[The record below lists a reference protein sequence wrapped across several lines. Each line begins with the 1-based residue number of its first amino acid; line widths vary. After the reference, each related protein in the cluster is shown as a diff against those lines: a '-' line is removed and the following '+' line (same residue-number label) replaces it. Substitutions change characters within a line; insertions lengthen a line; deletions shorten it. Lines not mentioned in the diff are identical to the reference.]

1 MVCDLKS
8 LRSICILTSAS
19 FIIAACGGSGGGGS
33 PTPTPVPPDTTPNTF
48 TLAPSGGAEISTV
61 ITSDA
66 ITVAGINAATAISVA
81 GGEYSINSGTFT
93 AAAGTVTNGQMVQV
107 RGTSSDM
114 FDQTATVRLTIGG
127 VSGDFVITTRML
139 DTTPDAFT
147 FTAATGAALSAV
159 VTSNAITVAGIDNSA
174 PISITDGEY
183 SIDSGTFTTSAGTVD
198 DGQSVQVR
206 RTSSSTVS
214 TDVSTTL
221 DIGGV
226 TSTFTITTLADGTD
240 PQATI
245 AFPPPVSMT
254 EGTTVNIRGTAS
266 DDASGVSSVMVNG
279 VAATATGPS
288 GSFDT
293 WEIENLPLTADSD
306 NTLTVAVSD
315 AAGNTNSTA
324 ASVMVKSDTAM
335 GDFPDSNNP
344 LSRPVS
350 IALDADRNRLLVGDR
365 DLDAIL
371 TVDMATGA
379 RGVLSDSTTPDNT
392 NPLNSPEGL
401 LVDSANNRVWV
412 GDLTD
417 DTVFEVSLIN
427 GARTI
432 TSNDTIPDTNL
443 PFNSPTEMIVDPND
457 SNRLLISDSSFGIT
471 AMDITTGVR
480 TVFSSHTRGGGVPDA
495 LNNISGA
502 RGIVYDSV
510 DNRLFVVD
518 NNLKRVLSVDP
529 MTGARTIFSEDGM
542 PNADAPLFDD
552 PKSLV
557 LDRERNRLLVNDDED
572 NSNPQPSI
580 KGLIAVDLTTGSR
593 SIFSDPTTPD
603 DINEFMEPEEVF
615 YDDSLGY
622 ALVIDRI
629 LDAVLAVDIV
639 SGERVFISRGD
650 SAD

>member
-48 TLAPSGGAEISTV
+48 TLTPSGGAEISTV

-266 DDASGVSSVMVNG
+266 DDTSGVSSVMVNG
-279 VAATATGPS
+279 VAATATGPN
-288 GSFDT
+288 GTFDT

-306 NTLTVAVSD
+306 NTLNVVVSD
-315 AAGNTNSTA
+315 AAGNSTTT
-324 ASVMVKSDTAM
+324 SVMVKSDTAM

-344 LSRPVS
+344 LSFPS
-350 IALDADRNRLLVGDR
+350 GIAFDSARNLIYISDR
-365 DLDAIL
+365 DLKAIFSVNL
-371 TVDMATGA
+371 MTGV
-379 RGVLSDSTTPDNT
+379 REILSDNMTQNIST
-392 NPLNSPEGL
+392 PLDLPEGL
-401 LVDSANNRVWV
+401 LIDETNEILWV
-412 GDLTD
+412 SDALAGTI
-417 DTVFEVSLIN
+417 FEVRLN
-427 GARTI
+427 GGLREVKSSSTV
-432 TSNDTIPDTNL
+432 PDSIL
-443 PFNSPTEMIVDPND
+443 PFSAPREMILDPND
-457 SNRLLISDSSFGIT
+457 ASRLLVSDQNFGIT
-471 AMDITTGVR
+471 TMNIAGGGR
-480 TVFSSHTRGGGVPDA
+480 TVFSSQRPDRGPVPSTDTSNRI
-495 LNNISGA
+495 LNA
-502 RGIVYDSV
+502 RGIVFDDA
-510 DNRLFVVD
+510 DNRLFLVD
-518 NNLKRVLSVDP
+518 SQLLLIYSLDP
-529 MTGARTIFSEDGM
+529 LTGARTIFS
-542 PNADAPLFDD
+542 DAMTPAFDD
-552 PKSLV
+552 PRTLV
-557 LDRERNRLLVNDDED
+557 IDRERNRLLVNNDGAID
-572 NSNPQPSI
+572 
-580 KGLIAVDLTTGSR
+580 GLIEVDLDTGTR
-593 SIFSDPTTPD
+593 LIFSDSTTPD
-603 DINEFMEPEEVF
+603 NVNAFSQPEEIH

-622 ALVIDRI
+622 AFVVDRI

-650 SAD
+650 SVD